1 MPESPITRITSLVG
15 TVVESFAREGE
26 EVVTIALRPIHI
38 EVPKAYFDDPHLGD
52 SVQLECHLSLGKIRP
67 LTFDEDPEAIDI
79 SPL

>member
-1 MPESPITRITSLVG
+1 LVG

-26 EVVTIALRPIHI
+26 ELVTIALRPIHI

-52 SVQLECHLSLGKIRP
+52 SVQLDCHLTLAKIRP
-67 LTFDEDPEAIDI
+67 LALDEDPEAMDI